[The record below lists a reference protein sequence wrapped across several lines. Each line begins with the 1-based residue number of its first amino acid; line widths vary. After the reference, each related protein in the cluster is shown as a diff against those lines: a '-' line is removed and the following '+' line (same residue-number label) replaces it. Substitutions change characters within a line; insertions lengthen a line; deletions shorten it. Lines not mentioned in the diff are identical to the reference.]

1 MNSMEIAK
9 YHGYPFSKYKTA
21 SEDGYQ
27 LELHRVPGK
36 RWSNSKDASIEASSE
51 NSKKTPVLI
60 LHGVGGSSHYW
71 LVSGPGLNLE
81 ENNHTNKIVKGK
93 SIVYQLADTNKY
105 DVWILNNR
113 GNRYSRNH
121 MWLDPD
127 TQNEFWNFSFE

>member
-1 MNSMEIAK
+1 MNSMEIAQH
-9 YHGYPFSKYKTA
+9 HGYPFLKYKTV

-27 LELHRVPGK
+27 LELHRIPGK
-36 RWSNSKDASIEASSE
+36 RWSNSKDAAREANLE

-60 LHGVGGSSHYW
+60 LHGIGGSSHYW

-81 ENNHTNKIVKGK
+81 ELNFTNKVIKGK
-93 SIVYQLADTNKY
+93 SIVYQLADTNYY

-121 MWLDPD
+121 MWLDAD
-127 TQNEFWNFSFE
+127 TQN